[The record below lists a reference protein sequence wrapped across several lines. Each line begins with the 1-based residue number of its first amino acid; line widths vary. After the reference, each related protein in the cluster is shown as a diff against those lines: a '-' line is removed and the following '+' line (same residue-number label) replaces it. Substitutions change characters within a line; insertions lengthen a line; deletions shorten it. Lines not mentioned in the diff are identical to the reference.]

1 MCVMAT
7 ATEVVSKSASPRLTS
22 DEPELR
28 SAIVDELR
36 AASRAAR
43 DASAHLG
50 KQAKAV
56 HEFRKA
62 LRRARAVLAL
72 VQNAL
77 PREARKA
84 AREALRD
91 ARRAL
96 GAARDQAVAP
106 ETVGRLALSDADRDT
121 AHAVLDAAAAG
132 VAPAAE
138 IEMALAEGAA
148 RAAAEVEVVE
158 AALPAEITWATL
170 IDGLEAEYRRARRAR
185 SAAKGNKRAFHSWRR
200 RSKELLHQLDLLA
213 RYGGDKITAMRDE
226 LSVVVDTQTDAVD
239 LLMLRDLVRQHA
251 EGEPRK
257 QLIETIDG
265 QLRPLMKASRRAGR
279 EPFRRKPAQLARR
292 VNRAVRGLAPDEE
305 A

>member
-1 MCVMAT
+1 MAT
-7 ATEVVSKSASPRLTS
+7 ASEVVSKSNSSRLTS
-22 DEPELR
+22 DEP
-28 SAIVDELR
+28 DLR
-36 AASRAAR
+36 AAIIDEIRVAARAAR
-43 DASAHLG
+43 DASAHHG

-72 VQNAL
+72 VQDAL
-77 PREARKA
+77 PRDARKA

-91 ARRAL
+91 ARRAV

-121 AHAVLDAAAAG
+121 AHAVLDAATAA
-132 VAPAAE
+132 VAPAPE

-158 AALPAEITWATL
+158 AAMPADIAWATL
-170 IDGLEAEYRRARRAR
+170 IDGLAAEYRRARRAR
-185 SAAKGNKRAFHSWRR
+185 RDAKGDRRAFHSWRR

-213 RYGGDKITAMRDE
+213 RYGGDKLTAMRDE

-239 LLMLRDLVRQHA
+239 LLMLRDLVRAHA
-251 EGEPRK
+251 EGEARDH
-257 QLIETIDG
+257 LIDTIDG

-279 EPFRRKPAQLARR
+279 EPFRRKPAQVARR
-292 VNRAVRGLAPDEE
+292 VSRAVRGLAPDAE